1 MVKKHKIKG
10 RKIKNSKVLKTILV
24 VAGLVGVMVGLGNII
39 SPVEFNASSGIELGA
54 NINLI
59 NELKAT
65 GGGLFLSSIFILLGV
80 FMERLTFS
88 STLLATMMYLGYGFS
103 RIASIVIDG
112 VPSDELVQVAVF
124 EIVMGLIALFAL
136 VKYRKDVE

>member
-1 MVKKHKIKG
+1 M
-10 RKIKNSKVLKTILV
+10 KNSKVLKSILV
-24 VAGLVGVMVGLGNII
+24 IAGLVGVIVSLGNIFI
-39 SPVEFNASSGIELGA
+39 PVEFNASSGIELGT

-59 NELKAT
+59 NEFKAT

-88 STLLATMMYLGYGFS
+88 STLLATMLYLGYGFS
-103 RIASIVIDG
+103 RISSIVIDG

-136 VKYRKDVE
+136 FKYRKNVE